1 MFLPNYD
8 LYLPFFSVEK
18 FTCVAVF
25 VVSDDDLF
33 EVYAEAVLDECVV
46 KKLAL
51 LPDHAKL
58 VVGPSGCKGIDKVP
72 ETLHVMHPAYKW
84 HTSSIFTLMT
94 EIFKT
99 RWQTLDLIS
108 MMQEFKRTYEV
119 KTRPYRDSFYR
130 KHPFITSQDNLS
142 TRPKFQKTE
151 ENNSVKATSD
161 LST

>member
-8 LYLPFFSVEK
+8 LFFPFFFSIEK

-33 EVYAEAVLDECVV
+33 EYYVEAVLDECVV

-58 VVGPSGCKGIDKVP
+58 VVHPSWHERIYKVP
-72 ETLHVMHPAYKW
+72 ETFHVMYPPHKW
-84 HTSSIFTLMT
+84 RTSSAFILMT

-108 MMQEFKRTYEV
+108 MMQEFKRTYQAKASPFRANEG
-119 KTRPYRDSFYR
+119 
-130 KHPFITSQDNLS
+130 HPFITIQDNLS

-161 LST
+161 LPT